1 MLRRDLAKEGFPQES
16 SGARGQPAQAQPLKK
31 GEIMDSSRK
40 LIRSVTVKFTETD
53 FDHLRHLAEGE
64 GKHLAEWCRDRLLG
78 SAAQPSAS
86 PSERIL
92 LAEIAATQNITISLL
107 YAYARDGQLPEA
119 KVREILD
126 RARRDKFGQAT
137 ELLRQ
142 AATALGTPTRPLP
155 VSPDKPTRRP
165 L

>member
-1 MLRRDLAKEGFPQES
+1 
-16 SGARGQPAQAQPLKK
+16 
-31 GEIMDSSRK
+31 MDNSRK
-40 LIRSVTVKFTETD
+40 LIRSVTAKFTEND
-53 FDHLRHLAEGE
+53 FDYLRHLAEVE

-126 RARRDKFGQAT
+126 RARKDKFSQAT

-142 AATALGTPTRPLP
+142 ATALDTSPRPLRA
-155 VSPDKPTRRP
+155 SPDNSARRP

>member
-1 MLRRDLAKEGFPQES
+1 
-16 SGARGQPAQAQPLKK
+16 
-31 GEIMDSSRK
+31 MDNSRK
-40 LIRSVTVKFTETD
+40 LIRSVTAKFTETD
-53 FDHLRHLAEGE
+53 FDHLRQLAESE

-78 SAAQPSAS
+78 LAPQLHVS
-86 PSERIL
+86 PPQRVL

-126 RARRDKFGQAT
+126 RARKDKFGQAT
-137 ELLRQ
+137 ELVRQ
-142 AATALGTPTRPLP
+142 AATALGTAARPAS
-155 VSPDKPTRRP
+155 VSPDKSAKRQ